1 MKVNIVM
8 STYNGEKYLAE
19 QIESIQNQTFS
30 DWKLLIR
37 DDGSTDRTIET
48 IKKYV
53 SEDSRIKLIN
63 EEEPKNLGVIKSF
76 YSLIKYNKADYYF
89 FSDQDDYWLP
99 EKLEITLS
107 VARKYDNSKPMM
119 YYTDL
124 KVVDRDLKVLN
135 ESMIRSQ
142 SGHAN
147 TKLIQELTENSVT
160 GGVSMINSAL
170 ADKWTVTDNI
180 IMHDWYLALL
190 ASALGELVYI
200 DKPTELY
207 RQHDSN
213 VLGARTLDKKF
224 KILREGPKKIFTRYW
239 ELIHKSQQQAMNIVK
254 FFPGDLSFEDK
265 ELIVNFSDIDRQ
277 KFSERFKR
285 LNKYKYTKNQMKHI
299 IVFRMLVLFNL
310 YNEE

>member
-30 DWKLLIR
+30 DWTLLIR
-37 DDGSTDRTIET
+37 DDGSTDSTVET

-53 SEDSRIKLIN
+53 SEDSRIKFIN

-99 EKLEITLS
+99 EKLEIALTE
-107 VARKYDNSKPMM
+107 AKKHDNSKPMM

-135 ESMIRSQ
+135 ESMIKSQ

-160 GGVSMINSAL
+160 GGVSMINNAL

-207 RQHDSN
+207 RQHDNN

-239 ELIHKSQQQAMNIVK
+239 TLIHQSQDQAEIIVK
-254 FFPGDLSFEDK
+254 LFSDQIGDRDK
-265 ELIVNFSDIDRQ
+265 ELIENFVDID
-277 KFSERFKR
+277 KKSFIERFKR
-285 LNKYKYTKNQMKHI
+285 LIKYKYTKNQKKHI
-299 IVFRMLVLFNL
+299 IVFRALILFNL
-310 YNEE
+310 YNKE

>member
-8 STYNGEKYLAE
+8 STYNGEKYLSE

-30 DWKLLIR
+30 DWNLLIR
-37 DDGSTDRTIET
+37 DDGSVDGTVDI

-53 SEDSRIKLIN
+53 SEDSRIKFIN
-63 EEEPKNLGVIKSF
+63 GEDTKNIGVINSF
-76 YSLIKYNKADYYF
+76 YSLIKYNQADYYF

-99 EKLEITLS
+99 EKVELTLRE
-107 VARKYDNSKPMM
+107 AEMHNNSIPIM

-124 KVVDRDLKVLN
+124 KVADKNLKVIN
-135 ESMIRSQ
+135 ESMIKSQ

-160 GGVSMINSAL
+160 GCVSMINHAL
-170 ADKWTVTDNI
+170 AEKWNTTNDI

-207 RQHDSN
+207 RQHDNN
-213 VLGARTLDKKF
+213 VLGARTASKRLKKWINPLSSINQYWNLINASQKQATNLLNLNLTKRNRELVTDFIEITDQNIFSRIKSIYRNNYMKNKKF
-224 KILREGPKKIFTRYW
+224 HTF
-239 ELIHKSQQQAMNIVK
+239 
-254 FFPGDLSFEDK
+254 
-265 ELIVNFSDIDRQ
+265 
-277 KFSERFKR
+277 
-285 LNKYKYTKNQMKHI
+285 
-299 IVFRMLVLFNL
+299 VFRSLIISKFGYKVG
-310 YNEE
+310 EK

>member
-8 STYNGEKYLAE
+8 STYNGEKYLSE

-30 DWKLLIR
+30 DWTLLIR
-37 DDGSTDRTIET
+37 DDGSTDNTVDI

-53 SEDSRIKLIN
+53 SEDNRIKFIN
-63 EEEPKNLGVIKSF
+63 EEKTKNLGVINSF
-76 YSLIKYNKADYYF
+76 YSLIKYNQADYYF

-99 EKLEITLS
+99 EKVELTLNE
-107 VARKYDNSKPMM
+107 AQKHNNSKPIM

-124 KVVDRDLKVLN
+124 KVVDKNLNVLN

-142 SGHAN
+142 SSHAN
-147 TKLIQELTENSVT
+147 TKLIQELTENTVT
-160 GGVSMINSAL
+160 GCVSMINHTL
-170 ADKWTVTDNI
+170 AEKWNTTDNI

-213 VLGARTLDKKF
+213 VLGARILDKQF
-224 KILREGPKKIFTRYW
+224 KIFREGPREIFSRYW
-239 ELIHKSQQQAMNIVK
+239 DLIHRSQAQANNI
-254 FFPGDLSFEDK
+254 
-265 ELIVNFSDIDRQ
+265 IRNFSDEIDESDRELIENFVDIDQ
-277 KFSERFKR
+277 LSFIERFRR
-285 LNKYKYTKNQMKHI
+285 LIKYKYTKNQKKHI
-299 IVFRMLVLFNL
+299 IVFRTLLLFNL
-310 YNEE
+310 YNKE

>member
-8 STYNGEKYLAE
+8 STYNGEKYLSE
-19 QIESIQNQTFS
+19 QIESIQNQTFY
-30 DWKLLIR
+30 DWNLLIR
-37 DDGSTDRTIET
+37 DDGSVDGTVDI

-53 SEDSRIKLIN
+53 SEDSRIKFIN
-63 EEEPKNLGVIKSF
+63 GEDTKNLGVINSF
-76 YSLIKYNKADYYF
+76 YSLIKYNQADYYF

-99 EKLEITLS
+99 EKVELTLRE
-107 VARKYDNSKPMM
+107 AEMHNNSIPIM

-124 KVVDRDLKVLN
+124 KVADKNLKVLN
-135 ESMIRSQ
+135 ESMIKSQ

-160 GGVSMINSAL
+160 GCVSMINHAL
-170 ADKWTVTDNI
+170 AEKWNTTDDI

-207 RQHDSN
+207 RQHDNN

-224 KILREGPKKIFTRYW
+224 KIFREGPKEIFLRYW
-239 ELIHKSQQQAMNIVK
+239 DLIHKSQDQANNLVK
-254 FFPGDLSFEDK
+254 LFSDELSDSDR
-265 ELIVNFSDIDRQ
+265 ELIENFVDIDQESFIDRL
-277 KFSERFKR
+277 KR
-285 LNKYKYTKNQMKHI
+285 LIKYKYTKNQRKHI
-299 IVFRMLVLFNL
+299 IVFRTLILFNL
-310 YNEE
+310 YNKE